1 MSKKSDVY
9 RRQILTSKLDR
20 RTERGNRLVV
30 CVDDLLLQ
38 ILLVILRQ
46 VTLLNLNNYIYIS
59 VT

>member
-1 MSKKSDVY
+1 MSKESDVY

-30 CVDDLLLQ
+30 CVDDLLLH
-38 ILLVILRQ
+38 ISSVILRQ
-46 VTLLNLNNYIYIS
+46 ATLLYLNNYIYIS